1 VAGFHMGPTSFVQ
14 LWRLALDESA
24 RSWDDRAACAPSAII
39 SSKSRELSEYRRY
52 QRTHKRMISASRVTP
67 CEQVRRV
74 HENNSS
80 DGLDEKQSLPY
91 HRLFCNTTEWGAS
104 SV

>member
-67 CEQVRRV
+67 CERTLLIHEGNSFRV
-74 HENNSS
+74 LE
-80 DGLDEKQSLPY
+80 EMQSLPER
-91 HRLFCNTTEWGAS
+91 HLFCNTTP
-104 SV
+104 